1 MMLGDGGYV
10 KFAFAFPKAM
20 FPSPAVIEHTRS
32 AAMERDNSN
41 VQTIIIC

>member
-1 MMLGDGGYV
+1 MMIRDGGYG

-20 FPSPAVIEHTRS
+20 FPSPAFIEHTRS
-32 AAMERDNSN
+32 EAMERDNSN